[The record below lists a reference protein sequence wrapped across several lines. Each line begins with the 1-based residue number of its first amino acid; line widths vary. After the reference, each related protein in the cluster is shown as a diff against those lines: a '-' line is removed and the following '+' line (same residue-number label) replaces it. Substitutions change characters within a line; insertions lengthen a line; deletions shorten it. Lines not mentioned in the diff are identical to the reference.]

1 MRRQIDLE
9 NRDPRARRR
18 GLRPARRQRGR
29 RRGLTLAEL
38 LIAAT
43 ILLMIATAVSMLA
56 SAVNG
61 ANAFCQ
67 GYLVAGQHARVAL
80 SRIEQT
86 LRKTYANEQ
95 FPGFLVVS
103 ELAGGQELPQT
114 LVVWAPPSTPANPG
128 GRPLVKELVLF
139 SPNPARP
146 CELMEIRDPTNGA
159 LVPPTSDTSAWR
171 TLTETLR
178 SSQTV
183 SRTVLT
189 DRLRTA
195 PLVGEWQES
204 LTASQLR
211 GLVRF
216 RRLMAP
222 TEQAFSQ
229 YRAGNRSWDDLD
241 WPLDRYGAT
250 SGTRCVVCQTELQ
263 VVTGTMATAQATAVP
278 FFGSFYFTY
287 ELAR

>member
-1 MRRQIDLE
+1 MPHRS
-9 NRDPRARRR
+9 DP
-18 GLRPARRQRGR
+18 PARQHRRPVAGTPR
-29 RRGLTLAEL
+29 RAARRGLTLAEL
-38 LIAAT
+38 LIATT
-43 ILLMIATAVSMLA
+43 ILLLIATAVGLLA
-56 SAVNG
+56 SAVHG
-61 ANAFCQ
+61 ANAYGQ

-86 LRKTYANEQ
+86 LRKTYASEQ

-103 ELAGGQELPQT
+103 EVAGGQQLPQT
-114 LVVWAPPSTPANPG
+114 LVVWAPATAPANPD

-146 CELMEIRDPTNGA
+146 NELLEIRDPTNAA
-159 LVPPTSDTSAWR
+159 LAPDTSNTSAWR
-171 TLTETLR
+171 TLTESLR
-178 SSQTV
+178 SSLKA
-183 SRTVLT
+183 SRIVLT

-195 PLVGEWQES
+195 PLAGDWNQS
-204 LTASQLR
+204 LTAADLR

-216 RRLMAP
+216 QRLLAP

-229 YRAGNRSWDDLD
+229 YRLRLRSWEDLD
-241 WPLDRYGAT
+241 WPLDRYRAT

-263 VVTGTMATAQATAVP
+263 VTTSSMASAQATALP
-278 FFGSFYFTY
+278 FYGSFYFTY